1 MKILII
7 TVISSLLL
15 MFVSCDNKAPQ
26 KIETTNQ
33 TDMSDNS
40 ENLSERD
47 ETTDTADY
55 SDKIAALLSDK
66 TGFVSRSIP
75 LDRRYSAFRYKNKLY
90 LYLNYHLYEMNFV
103 TGKLQRICRDP
114 LCQHTN
120 SNTCLAISHYLSF
133 YVDNG
138 NVYVLGEY
146 QKNHDGFR
154 YIGTLD
160 PEAGSRTIIYDWDGS
175 VSANSNS
182 FECHDGYLYYVKE
195 YSDTTNALYRYS
207 IDSNKEERLSGTD
220 EYIAVFTVSDDMVY
234 YRNVYGILKAAP
246 LDFSEVTEIDD
257 KAGIMFVA
265 DGYLYYTED
274 LFDEN
279 GNQNSYNLLR
289 VPISDVTAA
298 PEAVIRDTANASDIL
313 YCDGTFYYTLKTY
326 IDDKTIYA
334 YNPTTG
340 QTQMWS
346 TDYGARCMVT
356 AVIDELLVLEIR
368 TEPDENGD
376 IFIECYIF
384 DTTSNELIPL
394 ILD

>member
-1 MKILII
+1 
-7 TVISSLLL
+7 
-15 MFVSCDNKAPQ
+15 
-26 KIETTNQ
+26 
-33 TDMSDNS
+33 
-40 ENLSERD
+40 
-47 ETTDTADY
+47 
-55 SDKIAALLSDK
+55 
-66 TGFVSRSIP
+66 
-75 LDRRYSAFRYKNKLY
+75 
-90 LYLNYHLYEMNFV
+90 MNFV

-114 LCQHTN
+114 LCRHTN

-146 QKNHDGFR
+146 QKNYDGFR

-175 VSANSNS
+175 VSANSSS
-182 FECHDGYLYYVKE
+182 FESHDGYLYYVKE

-207 IDSNKEERLSGTD
+207 IDSKKEERLSGTD
-220 EYIAVFTVSDDMVY
+220 EYIVVFTVSDDMVY
-234 YRNVYGILKAAP
+234 YRNVYGILKATP
-246 LDFSEVTEIDD
+246 LDFSKVTEIDD

-274 LFDEN
+274 LYDEN
-279 GNQNSYNLLR
+279 RNQRGYNLLR
-289 VPISDVTAA
+289 VPINDVTAA
-298 PEAVIRDTANASDIL
+298 PEVVIRNSANASSIQ

-340 QTQMWS
+340 QTQTWS
-346 TDYGARCMVT
+346 TDYGAHCMVT

-368 TEPDENGD
+368 TEPDKNGD
-376 IFIECYIF
+376 IFIECFIL

-394 ILD
+394 IYG